1 MPTDNQGIID
11 LTKVSAAIQS
21 LAGDNSDSL
30 KKLANAF
37 ETFKEEVASDLNS
50 SEYKYLIQALVAQ
63 KEWSATPEELAQA
76 QVQDEDADDKELS
89 EKDLEMVSGGG
100 RSFSFMKPMKVLKY
114 GGFRIKAATKHDQL
128 PNFGGENRKN
138 RFNL

>member
-1 MPTDNQGIID
+1 MTSESQGIID

-30 KKLANAF
+30 KKLADAF

-50 SEYKYLIQALVAQ
+50 NEYKYLIQALVAQ

-76 QVQDEDADDKELS
+76 QVQDEENDDQELS
-89 EKDLEMVSGGG
+89 E
-100 RSFSFMKPMKVLKY
+100 
-114 GGFRIKAATKHDQL
+114 
-128 PNFGGENRKN
+128 
-138 RFNL
+138 